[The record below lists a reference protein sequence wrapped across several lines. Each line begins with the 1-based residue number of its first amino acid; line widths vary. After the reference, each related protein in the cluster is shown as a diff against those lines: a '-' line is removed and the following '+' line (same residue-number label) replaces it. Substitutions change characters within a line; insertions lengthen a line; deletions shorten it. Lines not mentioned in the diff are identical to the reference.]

1 MMKNDIFSIKSETD
15 FLDICIDNFRYQAKN
30 CEPYGELIKL
40 LNININDINKI
51 DKIPFLPIE
60 LFKSKKV
67 YCSDN
72 EEDIVFLSSS
82 TTGTGQSFHYVEDI
96 SLYEKSFTE
105 AFRLFYGEPNN
116 YAVLGLLPSY
126 LERAGSSLIYMVNS
140 LIHQSNNSYSGFF
153 LDNYDNLH
161 STLCA
166 LREAKTPTILIGV
179 TYALL
184 DFVEK
189 YTIDFPDLIVMETG
203 GMKGKRKEISRV
215 ELHKQLCK
223 GFCVQNVHSEYS
235 MTELLSQAY
244 SKGDGKFSCP
254 PWMKILIRDIYD
266 PFKFLQ
272 QNISGGINII
282 DLANLNSCSFIATQD
297 IGKMRKSNEFEVLG
311 RFSTSDIRGCNL
323 LVQ

>member
-1 MMKNDIFSIKSETD
+1 
-15 FLDICIDNFRYQAKN
+15 
-30 CEPYGELIKL
+30 LIKF
-40 LNININDINKI
+40 
-51 DKIPFLPIE
+51 PFLPIE

-126 LERAGSSLIYMVNS
+126 LERAGSSLIYMVDS

-153 LDNYDNLH
+153 LDNYDNLY
-161 STLCA
+161 STLCT

-189 YTIDFPDLIVMETG
+189 YSIDFPDLIVMETG

-215 ELHKQLCK
+215 ELHKRLCK
-223 GFCVQNVHSEYS
+223 GFCVQNIHSEYS

-244 SKGDGKFSCP
+244 SKGGGKFSCP
-254 PWMKILIRDIYD
+254 PWMKIIIRDIYN

-272 QNISGGINII
+272 QNMSGGINII

-297 IGKMRKSNEFEVLG
+297 IGKVRKSNEFEVLG